1 MTVWLKSTGF
11 TRSTAPVIALT
22 MDIPQVTEVIAK
34 NRIIEMMAIE
44 IDTVFTLASTW
55 RVVNMLSP
63 RQ

>member
-1 MTVWLKSTGF
+1 
-11 TRSTAPVIALT
+11 

-44 IDTVFTLASTW
+44 IDTVFTLAASW